1 MRLRFGAFVLDHDQR
16 RLEKNGSGIHLA
28 PKAYDVLALLIAERP
43 RVLAKDEIIAA
54 VWTGVFVGDS
64 TLATTI
70 RDVRRALEDSADEP
84 RYIRTVHGFG
94 YAFVGEVTG
103 DADDEGAASPWRL
116 VYDGGE
122 VALREGA
129 NIIGREGPGV
139 LRIDAP
145 TVSRQHARLTI
156 ATSGVTCE
164 DLGSKNGTWV
174 DTARVTAAARA
185 GDGSE
190 IRLGSVVVVLRCVMS
205 ATSTQTVTGRER

>member
-1 MRLRFGAFVLDHDQR
+1 MRLRFGAFVVDHDQR
-16 RLEKNGSGIHLA
+16 RLEKDGRGIHLA

-43 RVLAKDEIIAA
+43 RVLAKDEIMAA

-70 RDVRRALEDSADEP
+70 RDLRRALEDSADEP

-116 VYDGGE
+116 VYDGRE

-129 NIIGREGPGV
+129 NIVGREGPGV

-145 TVSRQHARLTI
+145 TVSRRHARLTI
-156 ATSGVTCE
+156 STAGVTCE
-164 DLGSKNGTWV
+164 DLGSKNGTWIDNV
-174 DTARVTAAARA
+174 RVTTATPAD
-185 GDGSE
+185 DGSE
-190 IRLGSVVVVLRCVMS
+190 VRLGSVVVVLRYVVS
-205 ATSTQTVTGRER
+205 ATSTKTVAGRER